1 LPDAAKKK
9 PSRRWPLRIL
19 GAVAIAML
27 LAAFA
32 AAFAAYHL
40 DWIARWSIHR
50 LFPGVTAEM
59 GSLRAISP
67 TRLEVRRLVLRSSA
81 THEVLL
87 SLENG
92 VVLFRFGDVW
102 RLRLEEIRLQHPYL
116 AVSPNLGKALGVQP
130 AASSTPS
137 GPGSSHSLAWA
148 IDRLVVAD
156 GHLHIG
162 RFADNAPTVEMTFS
176 ADFENFG
183 VGGAAARIEHLVRLT
198 DIHAAD
204 RYQNPFLA
212 VGDVDI
218 RFTTEELFGQD
229 HIRSVRIGEGTLTL
243 APDLIA
249 LLSGGQPSSPATSQ
263 AVPAS
268 PTTSQPGWSVGSLN
282 LDGIGVSIPN
292 APGAL
297 GQIQFHVTAAL
308 HELGAGTSTQVANA
322 LQRVQISH
330 LWVAT
335 DAAPATPVFTADG
348 LDARFTLTGLAG
360 HRLEE
365 LHIENPSANL
375 SPEAFSAP
383 APTAATASRQP
394 APVQPNPAPA
404 AKASPAW
411 TIGRLMC
418 RQGSLRLQ
426 GPGGNAAISTRF
438 ALDMKNVATGG
449 EAAKSQQSVTLWNTR
464 VFAGSDKKSFLS
476 LDLVQVNFTPEDVI
490 QHQHIDSVRM
500 TGGLLTVGEAMQRLL
515 GSSSPS
521 PAPAPTATPANS
533 TPSSGNGGWSLG
545 ALDISGVRARIEDNR
560 PGLSQLY
567 FTLNTNMRNVN
578 ANGISSELLD
588 EMQTVELTNIVLR
601 SPIRPAAKIV
611 TLRSVFVRFTLADLA
626 KRHLHDITLLRP
638 TIYVSQDLFIY
649 MERASA
655 GGPEAAPA
663 PQAAPATATVAT
675 APGWSVDH
683 LDVKFGRLVLGSGT
697 DTSANV
703 GLPLE
708 FETSADNLA
717 LDNLAKLQ
725 IQAVLRV
732 PKQSYEFPDYQ
743 IAVNNVRGDLRF
755 SYPPEKGEKNLVQ
768 KLEMDGV
775 RWRQYKARDAWVAVT
790 FDGRGINGL
799 FGGNAYKG
807 YLNGGFSFFF
817 QDSSPWIG
825 WVAGTGVDTAG
836 ITDVVAPQNFHL
848 TGPLDFEVQLD
859 AFRKDIGRVRG
870 VFHLL
875 QPGRLKIGKLD
886 DMIANIPGE
895 WPELKQSSTRIA
907 LETLRDFD
915 YTKAGGDFWFVD
927 SQGLLNLDLSGPTGS
942 RKFEIALHDDK
953 ESPNKWQQG
962 SLGKK

>member
-1 LPDAAKKK
+1 
-9 PSRRWPLRIL
+9 
-19 GAVAIAML
+19 
-27 LAAFA
+27 
-32 AAFAAYHL
+32 
-40 DWIARWSIHR
+40 
-50 LFPGVTAEM
+50 
-59 GSLRAISP
+59 SP
-67 TRLEVRRLVLRSSA
+67 TQLEVRRLVLRSSA
-81 THEVLL
+81 TREVLL

-92 VVLFRFGDVW
+92 VVLFRFGDLW

-130 AASSTPS
+130 AESRTPS
-137 GPGSSHSLAWA
+137 QPGASHSLAWA

-156 GHLHIG
+156 GRLHIG
-162 RFADNAPTVEMTFS
+162 RFADDAPTVEMAFS
-176 ADFENFG
+176 ADLENFG
-183 VGGAAARIEHLVRLT
+183 VGGAAARIEHIVRLK
-198 DIHAAD
+198 DIRATD

-218 RFTTEELFGQD
+218 RFTTEELFGHD
-229 HIRSVRIGEGTLTL
+229 HIRAVRIGEGTLTL
-243 APDLIA
+243 APDLIT
-249 LLSGGQPSSPATSQ
+249 LITGGQTSRPATSVS
-263 AVPAS
+263 APAL
-268 PTTSQPGWSVGSLN
+268 PVTGQPGWSIGALN

-297 GQIQFHVTAAL
+297 GQIQFHVTASL
-308 HELGAGTSTQVANA
+308 HELGAGTSTQTVKA

-330 LWVAT
+330 LWAAT
-335 DAAPATPVFTADG
+335 DAAPDTPVFTADG
-348 LDARFTLTGLAG
+348 LDARFTLTGIAN

-365 LHIENPSANL
+365 LRIENPSANL
-375 SPEAFSAP
+375 SPEAFATP
-383 APTAATASRQP
+383 AAATSSSP
-394 APVQPNPAPA
+394 APVHSAAAPA
-404 AKASPAW
+404 ANEPPGW
-411 TIGRLMC
+411 TIGRLIC
-418 RQGSLRLQ
+418 RQGSLRLR
-426 GPGGNAAISTRF
+426 GPGGNAVVSTRF
-438 ALDMKNVATGG
+438 ALDMKNVASSG
-449 EAAKSQQSVTLWNTR
+449 EAAQAPQSVTLWNTR
-464 VFAGSDKKSFLS
+464 VFAGNDAKSFLS
-476 LDLVQVNFTPEDVI
+476 LDLVQVNFTPQELI
-490 QHQHIDSVRM
+490 QHQRIDSVRM

-521 PAPAPTATPANS
+521 PKATPTPTTAS
-533 TPSSGNGGWSLG
+533 PSSSPGSGGWSLG

-567 FTLNTNMRNVN
+567 FTLNTNLRNVR

-588 EMQTVELTNIVLR
+588 EMQAVELTNIILR
-601 SPIRPAAKIV
+601 SPIRPEAKIV
-611 TLRSVFVRFTLADLA
+611 TLRSVFVRFTLSDLA
-626 KRHLHDITLLRP
+626 KRHLRDVTLLRP
-638 TIYVSQDLFIY
+638 TIYVSQDLFTY

-663 PQAAPATATVAT
+663 PQSAPASATVAS

-683 LDVKFGRLVLGSGT
+683 LEVKFGRLVLGSGT

-775 RWRQYKARDAWVAVT
+775 RWRQYQAKDAWVAVT

-799 FGGNAYKG
+799 FGGSAYRG
-807 YLNGGFSFFF
+807 YVNGGFSFFF

-825 WVAGTGVDTAG
+825 WVAGTGVDTGG

-870 VFHLL
+870 VFHLT
-875 QPGRLKIGKLD
+875 QPGKLKIGKLD

-953 ESPNKWQQG
+953 ESSNKWQQG

>member
-32 AAFAAYHL
+32 AAFAAHHL

-67 TRLEVRRLVLRSSA
+67 TQLEVRRLVLRSST

-137 GPGSSHSLAWA
+137 RPGSSNSLAWA

-156 GHLHIG
+156 GRLHIG
-162 RFADNAPTVEMTFS
+162 RFADNAPTVEMAFS
-176 ADFENFG
+176 ANFENFG
-183 VGGAAARIEHLVRLT
+183 VGGAAARIEHLVRLSDIRAT
-198 DIHAAD
+198 D
-204 RYQNPFLA
+204 RNQNPFLA

-229 HIRSVRIGEGTLTL
+229 HIRSVRIGEGTLSL
-243 APDLIA
+243 SPDLIA
-249 LLSGGQPSSPATSQ
+249 LLSGGQPATSS
-263 AVPAS
+263 AAPAS
-268 PTTSQPGWSVGSLN
+268 PAASQPGWSVGSLN

-297 GQIQFHVTAAL
+297 GKIQFHVTAAL
-308 HELGAGTSTQVANA
+308 HELGTGTSTDAAKA

-335 DAAPATPVFTADG
+335 DSAPATPVFTADG
-348 LDARFTLTGLAG
+348 LDARFTLAG
-360 HRLEE
+360 IASHRLEE
-365 LHIENPSANL
+365 LRIENPSADL

-383 APTAATASRQP
+383 AASVTATSPRP
-394 APVQPNPAPA
+394 AVTHSGPAPA
-404 AKASPAW
+404 ANTSSPW
-411 TIGRLMC
+411 TIGRFLC
-418 RQGSLRLQ
+418 RQGSLRLR
-426 GPGGNAAISTRF
+426 GPGGNATISTRF

-449 EAAKSQQSVTLWNTR
+449 ESAKFPQSVTLWNTR
-464 VFAGSDKKSFLS
+464 VFAGADTKSFLS
-476 LDLVQVNFTPEDVI
+476 LDLVQVNFTPEGVI

-515 GSSSPS
+515 ASNSPS
-521 PAPAPTATPANS
+521 PTPTPATTSANS
-533 TPSSGNGGWSLG
+533 TASSINGGWSLG

-567 FTLNTNMRNVN
+567 FTLNTNMRNVS

-638 TIYVSQDLFIY
+638 TIYVSQDLFTY

-775 RWRQYKARDAWVAVT
+775 RWRQYKAKDAWVAVT

-875 QPGRLKIGKLD
+875 QPGKLKIGKLD

-927 SQGLLNLDLSGPTGS
+927 SQGLLNLDLSGPAGS
-942 RKFEIALHDDK
+942 RKFEVALHDDK

>member
-1 LPDAAKKK
+1 
-9 PSRRWPLRIL
+9 
-19 GAVAIAML
+19 ML

-32 AAFAAYHL
+32 AAFAAHHL

-67 TRLEVRRLVLRSSA
+67 TQLEVRRLVLRSSA

-92 VVLFRFGDVW
+92 VVLFRFGDLW

-116 AVSPNLGKALGVQP
+116 AVSPNLGKALGVRP
-130 AASSTPS
+130 AGASTPS
-137 GPGSSHSLAWA
+137 RTGANRSLAWA
-148 IDRLVVAD
+148 IHRLVVAD
-156 GHLHIG
+156 GRLHIG
-162 RFADNAPTVEMTFS
+162 RFIDNAPTVEMAFS
-176 ADFENFG
+176 ADFKNFG
-183 VGGAAARIEHLVRLT
+183 VGGAAARIEHIVRLT
-198 DIHAAD
+198 DIRAAD
-204 RYQNPFLA
+204 RYQNPFLE
-212 VGDVDI
+212 VGDVEI

-229 HIRSVRIGEGTLTL
+229 HIRAVRIGEGTLTL
-243 APDLIA
+243 APDLVA
-249 LLSGGQPSSPATSQ
+249 LLGGGQRASATSPPSGASSPAAT
-263 AVPAS
+263 
-268 PTTSQPGWSVGSLN
+268 QPGWSVGSLN
-282 LDGIGVSIPN
+282 LDDIGVSIPN

-297 GQIQFHVTAAL
+297 GQIQFHVTASL
-308 HELGAGTSTQVANA
+308 HELGTGTSTQVANA

-348 LDARFTLTGLAG
+348 LDARFTLTGLAN

-365 LHIENPSANL
+365 LHIANPSADL
-375 SPEAFSAP
+375 SPEAFSTPTVP
-383 APTAATASRQP
+383 ATTSSRQP
-394 APVQPNPAPA
+394 APSQTSPAPA
-404 AKASPAW
+404 TNASPAW
-411 TIGRLMC
+411 TIGHLTC
-418 RQGSLRLQ
+418 RQGFLRLR
-426 GPGGNAAISTRF
+426 GPGGNAAVSTRF

-449 EAAKSQQSVTLWNTR
+449 DAAKMPQSVTLWNTH
-464 VFAGSDKKSFLS
+464 VFAGSDKNSFLS

-490 QHQHIDSVRM
+490 QHQRIDSVRM

-515 GSSSPS
+515 GSTS
-521 PAPAPTATPANS
+521 PAPTPTPVPLAASPT
-533 TPSSGNGGWSLG
+533 SSSNGGGWSLG
-545 ALDISGVRARIEDNR
+545 ALDISGVRARIEDTR

-567 FTLNTNMRNVN
+567 FTLNTNMRNVS
-578 ANGISSELLD
+578 ANGISSQLLD
-588 EMQTVELTNIVLR
+588 EMQTVELTNIILR
-601 SPIRPAAKIV
+601 SPIRPVAKIV

-626 KRHLHDITLLRP
+626 KRHLHDVTLLRP
-638 TIYVSQDLFIY
+638 TIYVSQDLFTY

-683 LDVKFGRLVLGSGT
+683 LEVKFGRLVLGSGT

-775 RWRQYKARDAWVAVT
+775 RWRQYQAKDAWVAVT

-799 FGGNAYKG
+799 FGGNAYRG
-807 YLNGGFSFFF
+807 YVNGGFSFFF

-825 WVAGTGVDTAG
+825 WVAGTGVDTGG

-848 TGPLDFEVQLD
+848 TGPLDFELQLD

-870 VFHLL
+870 VFHLT
-875 QPGRLKIGKLD
+875 QPGKLKIGKLD

-895 WPELKQSSTRIA
+895 WPALKQSSTRIA

-927 SQGLLNLDLSGPTGS
+927 SLGLLNLDLSGPTGS

-953 ESPNKWQQG
+953 ESPNKWQLG